1 MIGRWF
7 TSELVA
13 GLAVV
18 PTHVPY
24 SMWFVNHTY
33 SKELFDPARVRE
45 GYARGRE
52 EFACRERWRLART
65 GREGVNFLLATGLDE
80 RVVPHASFS

>member
-1 MIGRWF
+1 MVGRCL
-7 TSELVA
+7 TSELVT

-33 SKELFDPARVRE
+33 SKELFDPERVGE

-52 EFACRERWRLART
+52 AFACRER
-65 GREGVNFLLATGLDE
+65 
-80 RVVPHASFS
+80 